1 MRNAWLS
8 ATLLLL
14 LLGMH
19 VAATGQEEAPGGAAD
34 GVDGQTED
42 DIIAIQVRPPHSAR
56 HLRPY
61 LPGRCSPTG
70 PRGQSRTIAPEQT
83 ELFEEKDV
91 DRDGHLDPTEFR
103 AMLLEDVH
111 PDEVSRASRCSEVDA
126 RLFWRAC
133 VCALPGRKVLKPTR
147 RKPLSPPF

>member
-56 HLRPY
+56 LLRP
-61 LPGRCSPTG
+61 
-70 PRGQSRTIAPEQT
+70 
-83 ELFEEKDV
+83 
-91 DRDGHLDPTEFR
+91 
-103 AMLLEDVH
+103 
-111 PDEVSRASRCSEVDA
+111 
-126 RLFWRAC
+126 
-133 VCALPGRKVLKPTR
+133 
-147 RKPLSPPF
+147 

>member
-14 LLGMH
+14 LLLGMH
-19 VAATGQEEAPGGAAD
+19 VAATGQKEAPGGAAE
-34 GVDGQTED
+34 GVEGKAEDDED
-42 DIIAIQVRPPHSAR
+42 DIIAIQVRPPHFEGRYRCVFGAPR
-56 HLRPY
+56 RA
-61 LPGRCSPTG
+61 PGGCSLTG
-70 PRGQSRTIAPEQT
+70 PRGQLRTIAPEQT

-126 RLFWRAC
+126 RL
-133 VCALPGRKVLKPTR
+133 
-147 RKPLSPPF
+147 